1 MADKEAAMIIPT
13 IMCGGAGTRLWPA
26 SRDSMP
32 KHLLP
37 LFEGLSTFQMT
48 VLRFKDHPG
57 FGKPVVITAADS
69 RFLIGAQ
76 LEAIGATADMIL
88 EPSRQDSAA
97 AVAVSALH
105 LAKRSPD
112 DVCLMLA
119 ADHKVNDE
127 AAFRAACVAAAAAAE
142 RGLIM
147 TLGITPTGPAT
158 GYGYINP
165 GERVADNCFRVI
177 EFREK
182 PDEATARNYIA
193 KGYLWNSGNF
203 LFRPDA
209 MIAAFKAYAP
219 AILAAAETAYDKA
232 ERDRD
237 FIRLDAA
244 SFALTPKTSVDFAI
258 MEKTDSAGV
267 TPCDAGWSDIGTW
280 DALWDASER
289 DDDGNAAS
297 GDVVLHDA
305 SNSLVRGD
313 GILVT
318 AVGVSDLVIVA
329 NRDAVMVAPKSRSA
343 DVKKV
348 VEALKAAGRSEA
360 TDHLRMYRPWGWYQR
375 IDIGNGF
382 QVKRIQVS
390 PGGRLS
396 LQSHKHRAEHWVVI
410 RGEAE
415 VTVDKAVVPVRVN
428 EAIHLPLGCIH
439 RLANPGKE
447 PVEIIEVQIGSYTGE
462 DDIIRYEDIY
472 GR

>member
-1 MADKEAAMIIPT
+1 MIIPT

-37 LFEGLSTFQMT
+37 LFDGMSTFQMT
-48 VLRFKDHPG
+48 VLRFKDQPG
-57 FGKPVVITAADS
+57 FGRPVVITAADS
-69 RFLIGAQ
+69 RFLIGTQ
-76 LEAIGATADMIL
+76 LEAVGAEADIVL

-97 AVAVSALH
+97 AVAVGALH
-105 LAKRSPD
+105 LAQRSPGD
-112 DVCLMLA
+112 ICLMLA
-119 ADHKVNDE
+119 ADHKVDDE
-127 AAFRAACVAAAAAAE
+127 AAFRSACAAAAAAAE

-165 GERVADNCFRVI
+165 GEAVADRCRRVAA
-177 EFREK
+177 FREK
-182 PDEATARNYIA
+182 PDAATAQDYIS

-203 LFRPDA
+203 LFRPDV
-209 MIAAFKAYAP
+209 MIAAYKTHAP
-219 AILAAAETAYDKA
+219 AILAAAEAAYAKA
-232 ERDRD
+232 ERDKD

-244 SFALTPKTSVDFAI
+244 SFAMAPKNSVDFAI
-258 MEKTDSAGV
+258 MEKTDAAGV

-289 DDDGNAAS
+289 NSDGNAVS
-297 GDVVLHDA
+297 GDVTLHDT
-305 SNSLVRGD
+305 SNSLVKGD

-318 AVGVSDLVIVA
+318 AVGVTDLVIVA
-329 NRDAVMVAPKSRSA
+329 NRDAVMVAPKSRSGE
-343 DVKKV
+343 VKKV
-348 VEALKAAGRSEA
+348 VEALKAGGRSEA

-410 RGEAE
+410 RGEAQ

-439 RLANPGKE
+439 RLANPGAE

-462 DDIIRYEDIY
+462 DDIVRYEDIY